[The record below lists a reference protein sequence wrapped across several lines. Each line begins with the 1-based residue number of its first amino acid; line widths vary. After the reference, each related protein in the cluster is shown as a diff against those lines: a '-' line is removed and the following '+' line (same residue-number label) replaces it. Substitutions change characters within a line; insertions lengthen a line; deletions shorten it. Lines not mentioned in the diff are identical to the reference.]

1 MNNGLEDIVIKED
14 KDVSTL
20 KIFSTIDPILLISD
34 TTRPGSIQSLY
45 LSQDRLKN
53 STRYESHTNEGVS

>member
-1 MNNGLEDIVIKED
+1 MNNGHEDIVIKED

-20 KIFSTIDPILLISD
+20 KIFSTIDPILFISD

-45 LSQDRLKN
+45 LS
-53 STRYESHTNEGVS
+53 